1 MLRLLV
7 LPLIGLLI
15 GCVNRPAPAQNKPII
30 IPAAMFQCADAPDV
44 PASPVSDVDTAVFI
58 IRQADALRDCQDTL
72 SEVNAAFVAQ
82 GGETP

>member
-1 MLRLLV
+1 MWKLLV

-15 GCVNRPAPAQNKPII
+15 GCGNRPIPAQNKPII

-58 IRQADALRDCQDTL
+58 IRQAGALKDCQDTL
-72 SEVNAAFVAQ
+72 SEVNSAFVAQ